1 MVQRRK
7 GTKSSARRRKTVRK
21 QKAGGWTDNLK
32 NMLYPGGPEHKM
44 YSGPGYDCPGV
55 PVRPGHISGPGGPPG
70 LPGLSLRGGGHGMG
84 ALGAGAFTTGATQEL
99 KQMGGRRRKTQ
110 RRQQRGGRYGFFPEI
125 GPLNATNGVGLA
137 SYPPQL
143 RIPCETGTHNA
154 LNPNPNNVQGL
165 STAVGNMPGW
175 TPMGPGAPV
184 MRGGGKKQKR
194 QQKKKGGSR
203 KQQRKQRGGAV
214 NGVFVGGVDSKAY
227 YAPTAGYSNLP
238 MMPPVANNPG
248 ILMQTGYPAR
258 AFNQACMATH

>member
-1 MVQRRK
+1 MVQRRN
-7 GTKSSARRRKTVRK
+7 GMKSSARRRKTMRK
-21 QKAGGWTDNLK
+21 QRAGGYADVLP
-32 NMLYPGGPEHKM
+32 MVYPGGLTHKQ

-55 PVRPGHISGPGGPPG
+55 PVRPGHISGPGGPGG
-70 LPGLSLRGGGHGMG
+70 LPGLSQNGGGRGMG

-110 RRQQRGGRYGFFPEI
+110 RGGRWQSAPEL
-125 GPLNATNGVGLA
+125 GALNPVNGVGAA
-137 SYPPQL
+137 SYAPIL
-143 RIPCETGTHNA
+143 RAPCETGTHNA

-184 MRGGGKKQKR
+184 MRGGGRKRQQKR

-203 KQQRKQRGGAV
+203 KQQRKQRGGV
-214 NGVFVGGVDSKAY
+214 IVGGVDARAY
-227 YAPTAGYSNLP
+227 YAPTAGYTNMPLA
-238 MMPPVANNPG
+238 PPVINNPG
-248 ILMQTGYPAR
+248 ILMQVGYPAR

>member
-7 GTKSSARRRKTVRK
+7 GTKSSTRRRNTMRK

-55 PVRPGHISGPGGPPG
+55 PVRPGHISGPGGPGG
-70 LPGLSLRGGGHGMG
+70 LPGLSLRGGSRGMG

-110 RRQQRGGRYGFFPEI
+110 RGGRWQSAPEL
-125 GPLNATNGVGLA
+125 GPLNTLNGVGLA
-137 SYPPQL
+137 SYAPIQ
-143 RIPCETGTHNA
+143 RVPCETGTHNA

-165 STAVGNMPGW
+165 STAVGNVPGW
-175 TPMGPGAPV
+175 TPMGPGAPA
-184 MRGGGKKQKR
+184 MRGGAQKR

-203 KQQRKQRGGAV
+203 KQRKQQRKQRGGL
-214 NGVFVGGVDSKAY
+214 FVGDVNNRAY
-227 YAPTAGYSNLP
+227 YAPTAGYANLP
-238 MMPPVANNPG
+238 MMPPVHNNPG